1 MKFEPPPLKKFL
13 WHLWSNLLS
22 FINFLG
28 KEAERLF
35 NDAQGMLKNIIN
47 KNLLEARAIV
57 AFYPAN
63 SVGDDIYVYESEGWR
78 MIHP

>member
-1 MKFEPPPLKKFL
+1 
-13 WHLWSNLLS
+13 
-22 FINFLG
+22 
-28 KEAERLF
+28 
-35 NDAQGMLKNIIN
+35 MLKNIIN

-78 MIHP
+78 MIHPLPYPFDHFTCVFRLQIYFLLQDFHLQYGD